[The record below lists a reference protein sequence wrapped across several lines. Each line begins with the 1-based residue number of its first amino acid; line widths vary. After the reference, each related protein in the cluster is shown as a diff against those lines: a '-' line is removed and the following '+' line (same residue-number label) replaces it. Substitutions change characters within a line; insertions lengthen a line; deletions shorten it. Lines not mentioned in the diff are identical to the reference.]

1 MKSVRISEICG
12 RYFRNLYFENK
23 QAEIRAIANENTVL
37 NALIISIFSF
47 EMAMRVCQK
56 PHPIIS
62 SSNLHPIANCFN
74 AKPIVSIVSIVVL
87 IICPAMQISYWR

>member
-37 NALIISIFSF
+37 NALIISIFSLSLHSKWLL
-47 EMAMRVCQK
+47 ECVKR
-56 PHPIIS
+56 HTLLS
-62 SSNLHPIANCFN
+62 LHPIYTQS
-74 AKPIVSIVSIVVL
+74 PIVSMRSL
-87 IICPAMQISYWR
+87 LSLLSF

>member
-37 NALIISIFSF
+37 
-47 EMAMRVCQK
+47 
-56 PHPIIS
+56 
-62 SSNLHPIANCFN
+62 
-74 AKPIVSIVSIVVL
+74 
-87 IICPAMQISYWR
+87 IICLAMQISYWRLSMLKSKYFDHYF